1 MTATFFV
8 CKQCKGL

>member
-8 CKQCKGL
+8 CRQCKGL